1 MIKENH
7 KTVTNPTS
15 IFPIPPYFYGMN
27 KIQLP
32 LWLIK
37 LTHFEYWTWWMFY
50 IPLLPYWLFQAVR
63 TRSLTFF
70 TNADPCIDYGGFFGE
85 SKMDILRQI
94 QKEYLPKTI
103 FIEKGTPLKEILD
116 RLMQEDLVY
125 PIICKP
131 NVGERGTQVEKLY
144 SNYDFMEYLS
154 NVHEDFIIQEF
165 ITYDIELGVLYYR
178 YPDQATGHVSSITRK
193 EFLSVVG
200 DGKSTVEHL
209 MQQSTRAR
217 FQLDSMRKRIG
228 DMGMNEVIKAGEK
241 RILEPIGNH
250 CRGTKFL
257 DNNFLKN
264 SQLDTIFDKI
274 ALPINGFHYGRFDM
288 KVKSI
293 EDLYE
298 GKNIRIMELNG
309 VSSEPGHIYD
319 PQNTL
324 WAAYRDL
331 AHHWEVIADISI
343 QQQRRGI
350 KTVPVST
357 LWKVVRGHFLT

>member
-1 MIKENH
+1 
-7 KTVTNPTS
+7 
-15 IFPIPPYFYGMN
+15 MN
-27 KIQLP
+27 NLKLP

-50 IPLLPYWLFQAVR
+50 VPLLPYWLFQAVR

-85 SKMDILRQI
+85 SKMEILRQI
-94 QKEYLPKTI
+94 PKEYLPKTI
-103 FIEKGTPLKEILD
+103 FIEKQSDLKTIVDKLI
-116 RLMQEDLVY
+116 QEDLVY

-131 NVGERGTQVEKLY
+131 DVGERGNQVEKLY
-144 SNYDFMEYLS
+144 SNYDLVKYLS
-154 NVHEDFIIQEF
+154 NVQADFIIQEF

-178 YPDQATGHVSSITRK
+178 YPDASTGKVTSVTRK
-193 EFLSVVG
+193 EFLTVLG
-200 DGKSTVEHL
+200 DGKSNVEQL

-217 FQLDSMRKRIG
+217 FQIESMRKRLG
-228 DMGMNEVIKAGEK
+228 DMGMNEVIKLGEK

-257 DNNFLKN
+257 DNNFLLNKK
-264 SQLDTIFDKI
+264 LDEVFDKI
-274 ALPINGFHYGRFDM
+274 ALTIDGFHYGRFDM

-293 EDLYE
+293 DDLYE

-319 PQNTL
+319 PKNSL

-331 AHHWEVIADISI
+331 AHHWKIIADISI

-350 KTVPVST
+350 MPVPFGI
-357 LWKVVRGHFLT
+357 LWKVVKEHFVS

>member
-1 MIKENH
+1 
-7 KTVTNPTS
+7 
-15 IFPIPPYFYGMN
+15 MN
-27 KIQLP
+27 NLKFP

-50 IPLLPYWLFQAVR
+50 VPLLPYWLFQAIR

-85 SKMDILRQI
+85 SKMEILRQI
-94 QKEYLPKTI
+94 PKEYLPKTI
-103 FIEKGTPLKEILD
+103 FIKKQSDLKTIVD
-116 RLMQEDLVY
+116 RLIQEDLVY

-131 NVGERGTQVEKLY
+131 DVGERGTQVEKLY
-144 SNYDFMEYLS
+144 SNYDLVQYLS
-154 NVHEDFIIQEF
+154 NVQADFIIQEF

-178 YPDQATGHVSSITRK
+178 YPNASTGKVTSVTRK
-193 EFLSVVG
+193 EFLAVLG
-200 DGKSTVEHL
+200 DGKSNVGQL

-217 FQLDSMRKRIG
+217 FQVESMRKRLG
-228 DMGMNEVIKAGEK
+228 DMGMNEVIKSGEK

-257 DNNFLKN
+257 DNNFLLN
-264 SQLDTIFDKI
+264 SQLDEVFDKI
-274 ALPINGFHYGRFDM
+274 ALTIDGFHYGRFDM

-293 EDLYE
+293 EDLYS

-319 PQNTL
+319 PKNTL

-331 AHHWEVIADISI
+331 ARHWKIIADISI
-343 QQQRRGI
+343 QQQHRGI
-350 KTVPVST
+350 MPVPLGI
-357 LWKVVRGHFLT
+357 LWKVVKGHFVS

>member
-1 MIKENH
+1 
-7 KTVTNPTS
+7 
-15 IFPIPPYFYGMN
+15 MN
-27 KIQLP
+27 KLQLP

-50 IPLLPYWLFQAVR
+50 VPLLPYWLFQAIR

-70 TNADPCIDYGGFFGE
+70 TNADPCIEYGGFFGE
-85 SKMDILRQI
+85 SKMEILRQI
-94 QKEYLPKTI
+94 PKQYLPKTI
-103 FIEKGTPLKEILD
+103 FIEQQTNLKTIVDKLI
-116 RLMQEDLVY
+116 QEDLVY

-131 NVGERGTQVEKLY
+131 DVGERGTQVEKLY
-144 SNYDFMEYLS
+144 NNYDLIKYLS
-154 NVHEDFIIQEF
+154 EVQEDFIIQEF

-178 YPDQATGHVSSITRK
+178 YPDSFIGKVSSVTRK
-193 EFLSVVG
+193 EFLSVSG
-200 DGKSTVEHL
+200 DGKSNVEQL
-209 MQQSTRAR
+209 MQQNTRAR
-217 FQLDSMRKRIG
+217 FQIDSMRKRLG

-257 DNNFLKN
+257 DNNFLLN
-264 SQLDTIFDKI
+264 SSLDEVFDKI
-274 ALPINGFHYGRFDM
+274 ALTIDGFHYGRFDI

-293 EDLYE
+293 EDLFE

-319 PQNTL
+319 PKNTL

-331 AHHWEVIADISI
+331 ARHWKIIADISI
-343 QQQRRGI
+343 QQQSKGI
-350 KTVPVST
+350 MPVPFSI
-357 LWKVVRGHFLT
+357 LWKVVKQHFVK

>member
-1 MIKENH
+1 
-7 KTVTNPTS
+7 
-15 IFPIPPYFYGMN
+15 MN
-27 KIQLP
+27 NLKLP

-50 IPLLPYWLFQAVR
+50 IPLLPYWLFQAIR

-85 SKMDILRQI
+85 SKMEILRQI
-94 QKEYLPKTI
+94 PKEYLPKTI
-103 FIEKGTPLKEILD
+103 FIEKQSDLKTIVD
-116 RLMQEDLVY
+116 RLIKEDLVY

-131 NVGERGTQVEKLY
+131 DVGERGTQVEKLY
-144 SNYDFMEYLS
+144 SNYDLVQYLS
-154 NVHEDFIIQEF
+154 NVQADFIIQEF

-178 YPDQATGHVSSITRK
+178 YPNASTGKVTSVTRK
-193 EFLSVVG
+193 EFLAVLG
-200 DGKSTVEHL
+200 DGKSNVGQL

-217 FQLDSMRKRIG
+217 FQVESMRKRLG
-228 DMGMNEVIKAGEK
+228 DMGMNEVIKSGEK

-257 DNNFLKN
+257 DNNFLLN
-264 SQLDTIFDKI
+264 SQLDEVFDKI
-274 ALPINGFHYGRFDM
+274 ALTIDGFHYGRFDM

-293 EDLYE
+293 EDLYS

-319 PQNTL
+319 PKNTL

-331 AHHWEVIADISI
+331 ARHWKIIADISI
-343 QQQRRGI
+343 QQQRRGVMP
-350 KTVPVST
+350 VPFGI
-357 LWKVVRGHFLT
+357 LWKVVKRHFVS

>member
-1 MIKENH
+1 
-7 KTVTNPTS
+7 
-15 IFPIPPYFYGMN
+15 MN
-27 KIQLP
+27 NLKLP

-50 IPLLPYWLFQAVR
+50 VPLLPYWLFQAIR

-85 SKMDILRQI
+85 SKMEILRQI
-94 QKEYLPKTI
+94 PKEYLPKTI
-103 FIEKGTPLKEILD
+103 FIEKQSDLKTIVD
-116 RLMQEDLVY
+116 RLIQEDLVY

-131 NVGERGTQVEKLY
+131 DVGERGTQVEKLY
-144 SNYDFMEYLS
+144 SNYDLVQYLS
-154 NVHEDFIIQEF
+154 NVQADFIIQEF

-178 YPDQATGHVSSITRK
+178 YPNASTGKVTSVTRK
-193 EFLSVVG
+193 EFLAVLG
-200 DGKSTVEHL
+200 DGKSNVGQL

-217 FQLDSMRKRIG
+217 FQVESMRKRLG
-228 DMGMNEVIKAGEK
+228 DMGMNEVIKSGEK

-257 DNNFLKN
+257 DNNFLLN
-264 SQLDTIFDKI
+264 SKLDEVFDKI
-274 ALPINGFHYGRFDM
+274 ALTIDGFHYGRFDM

-293 EDLYE
+293 EDLYS

-319 PQNTL
+319 PKNTL

-331 AHHWEVIADISI
+331 ARHWKIIADISI

-350 KTVPVST
+350 MPVPLGI
-357 LWKVVRGHFLT
+357 LWKVVKGHFVS

>member
-1 MIKENH
+1 
-7 KTVTNPTS
+7 
-15 IFPIPPYFYGMN
+15 MN
-27 KIQLP
+27 NLKLP

-37 LTHFEYWTWWMFY
+37 LTNFEYWTWWMFY
-50 IPLLPYWLFQAVR
+50 VPLLPYWLFQAIR

-85 SKMDILRQI
+85 SKMEILRQI
-94 QKEYLPKTI
+94 PKEYLPRTI
-103 FIEKGTPLKEILD
+103 FIEKQTDLKTIVDKLIE
-116 RLMQEDLVY
+116 EDLVY

-131 NVGERGTQVEKLY
+131 DVGERGTQVEKLY
-144 SNYDFMEYLS
+144 SNYDLVQYLS
-154 NVHEDFIIQEF
+154 NVQQDFIIQEF

-178 YPDQATGHVSSITRK
+178 YPDASTGKVTSVTRK
-193 EFLSVVG
+193 EFLSVLG
-200 DGKSTVEHL
+200 DGKSNVEQL

-217 FQLDSMRKRIG
+217 FQIESMRKRLG
-228 DMGMNEVIKAGEK
+228 DMGMNEVIKSGEK

-257 DNNFLKN
+257 DDNHLLN
-264 SQLDTIFDKI
+264 STLDEVFDRI
-274 ALPINGFHYGRFDM
+274 ALTIDGFHYGRFDM

-319 PQNTL
+319 PKNTL
-324 WAAYRDL
+324 WAAYQDL
-331 AHHWEVIADISI
+331 AHHWKIIADISI

-350 KTVPVST
+350 MPVPFGI
-357 LWKVVRGHFLT
+357 LWKVVKQHFV

>member
-1 MIKENH
+1 
-7 KTVTNPTS
+7 
-15 IFPIPPYFYGMN
+15 MN
-27 KIQLP
+27 NLKLP

-50 IPLLPYWLFQAVR
+50 VPLLPYWLFQAIR

-85 SKMDILRQI
+85 SKMEILRQI
-94 QKEYLPKTI
+94 PKEYLPKTI
-103 FIEKGTPLKEILD
+103 FIEKQSDLKTIVD
-116 RLMQEDLVY
+116 RLIQEDLVY

-131 NVGERGTQVEKLY
+131 DVGERGTQVEKLY
-144 SNYDFMEYLS
+144 SNYDLVQYLS
-154 NVHEDFIIQEF
+154 NVQADFIIQEF

-178 YPDQATGHVSSITRK
+178 YPNASTGKVTSVTRK
-193 EFLSVVG
+193 EFLAVLG
-200 DGKSTVEHL
+200 DGKSNVGQL

-217 FQLDSMRKRIG
+217 FQVESMRKRLG
-228 DMGMNEVIKAGEK
+228 DMGMNEVIKSGEK

-257 DNNFLKN
+257 DNNFLLN
-264 SQLDTIFDKI
+264 SKLDEIFDKI
-274 ALPINGFHYGRFDM
+274 ALTIDGFHYGRFDM

-293 EDLYE
+293 EDLYS
-298 GKNIRIMELNG
+298 GKNIQIMELNG

-319 PQNTL
+319 PKNTL
-324 WAAYRDL
+324 WSAYRDL
-331 AHHWEVIADISI
+331 ARHWKIIADISI

-350 KTVPVST
+350 MPVPLGI
-357 LWKVVRGHFLT
+357 LWKVVKGHFVS

>member
-1 MIKENH
+1 
-7 KTVTNPTS
+7 
-15 IFPIPPYFYGMN
+15 MN
-27 KIQLP
+27 KLQIP

-50 IPLLPYWLFQAVR
+50 VPLLPYWLFQAIR

-85 SKMDILRQI
+85 SKMEILRQI
-94 QKEYLPKTI
+94 PREYLPKTI
-103 FIEKGTPLKEILD
+103 FIEKQTPLKNIVDKLI
-116 RLMQEDLVY
+116 QEDLVY

-131 NVGERGTQVEKLY
+131 DIGERGTQVEKLY
-144 SNYDFMEYLS
+144 SNYDLVKYLS
-154 NVHEDFIIQEF
+154 EVQEDFIIQEF

-178 YPDQATGHVSSITRK
+178 YPDSLTGKVSSVTRK
-193 EFLSVVG
+193 EFLSVSG
-200 DGKSTVEHL
+200 DGKANVEQL
-209 MQQSTRAR
+209 MQQNTRAR
-217 FQLDSMRKRIG
+217 FQIDSMRKRLG
-228 DMGMNEVIKAGEK
+228 DMGMNEVIKTGEK

-257 DNNFLKN
+257 DNNFLLN
-264 SQLDTIFDKI
+264 SLLDEVFDKI
-274 ALPINGFHYGRFDM
+274 ALTIDGFHYGRFDI

-293 EDLYE
+293 EDLFE

-319 PQNTL
+319 PKNTL

-331 AHHWEVIADISI
+331 ARHWKIIANISI
-343 QQQRRGI
+343 QQQRKGI
-350 KTVPVST
+350 MPVPFSI
-357 LWKVVRGHFLT
+357 LWKVVKQHFVK

>member
-1 MIKENH
+1 
-7 KTVTNPTS
+7 
-15 IFPIPPYFYGMN
+15 MN
-27 KIQLP
+27 NLKLP

-50 IPLLPYWLFQAVR
+50 VPLLPYWLFQAIR
-63 TRSLTFF
+63 TRSATFF

-85 SKMDILRQI
+85 SKMEILRQI
-94 QKEYLPKTI
+94 PKEYLPKTI
-103 FIEKGTPLKEILD
+103 FIEKQTDLKTIVD
-116 RLMQEDLVY
+116 RLIQEDLVY

-144 SNYDFMEYLS
+144 SNYDLVKYLS
-154 NVHEDFIIQEF
+154 NVQEDFIIQEF

-178 YPDQATGHVSSITRK
+178 YPDAPNGKVSSVTRK
-193 EFLSVVG
+193 EFLSVLG
-200 DGKSTVEHL
+200 DGKSNVEQL

-217 FQLDSMRKRIG
+217 FQIDSMRKRLG
-228 DMGMNEVIKAGEK
+228 DMGMEEIIKSGEK
-241 RILEPIGNH
+241 RMLEPIGNH

-257 DNNFLKN
+257 DNNFLIN
-264 SQLDTIFDKI
+264 NDLDSVFDKI
-274 ALPINGFHYGRFDM
+274 ALTIDGFHYGRFDM

-298 GKNIRIMELNG
+298 GENIRIMELNG

-319 PQNTL
+319 PKNTL

-331 AHHWEVIADISI
+331 AYHWKIIADISI

-350 KTVPVST
+350 MPVPFEI
-357 LWKVVRGHFLT
+357 LWKVVKEHFVS

>member
-1 MIKENH
+1 MTH
-7 KTVTNPTS
+7 LR
-15 IFPIPPYFYGMN
+15 
-27 KIQLP
+27 LP

-37 LTHFEYWTWWMFY
+37 LTNFEYWTWWMFY
-50 IPLLPYWLFQAVR
+50 VPLLPYWLFQAMR

-94 QKEYLPKTI
+94 PAEYLPKTI
-103 FIEKGTPLKEILD
+103 FIEKEMDLKSIVDKLI
-116 RLMQEDLVY
+116 QTDLVY

-131 NVGERGTQVEKLY
+131 DVGERGTQVEKLY
-144 SNYDFMEYLS
+144 SNYDLVEYLG
-154 NVHEDFIIQEF
+154 NVQEDFIIQEF
-165 ITYDIELGVLYYR
+165 ITYEIELGVLYYR
-178 YPDQATGHVSSITRK
+178 YPDQATGKVSSITRK

-200 DGKSTVEHL
+200 DGKSTVEQL
-209 MQQSTRAR
+209 MQQTARAR

-228 DMGMNEVIKAGEK
+228 DMGMEEVIKAGEK

-257 DNNFLKN
+257 DDNHLIN
-264 SQLDTIFDKI
+264 SKIDKVFDKI
-274 ALPINGFHYGRFDM
+274 ALPIDGFHFGRFDM

-319 PQNTL
+319 PKNTL

-331 AHHWEVIADISI
+331 AHHWKIIADISI

-350 KTVPVST
+350 MPVPVKL
-357 LWKVVRGHFLT
+357 LWGVVKGHFRF

>member
-1 MIKENH
+1 MNNIK
-7 KTVTNPTS
+7 
-15 IFPIPPYFYGMN
+15 F
-27 KIQLP
+27 P

-50 IPLLPYWLFQAVR
+50 VPLLPYWLFQAIR

-85 SKMDILRQI
+85 SKMEILRQI
-94 QKEYLPKTI
+94 PKEYLPKTI
-103 FIEKGTPLKEILD
+103 FIEKQSDLKTIVD
-116 RLMQEDLVY
+116 RLIQEDLVY

-131 NVGERGTQVEKLY
+131 DVGERGTQVEKLY
-144 SNYDFMEYLS
+144 SNYDLVQYLS
-154 NVHEDFIIQEF
+154 NVQADFIIQEF
-165 ITYDIELGVLYYR
+165 INYDIELGVLYYR
-178 YPDQATGHVSSITRK
+178 YPNASIGKVTSVTRK
-193 EFLSVVG
+193 EFLAVLG
-200 DGKSTVEHL
+200 DGKSNVVQL

-217 FQLDSMRKRIG
+217 FQIKSMRKRLG
-228 DMGMNEVIKAGEK
+228 DMGMNEIIKSGEK

-257 DNNFLKN
+257 DNNFLLN
-264 SQLDTIFDKI
+264 SQLDEVFDKI
-274 ALPINGFHYGRFDM
+274 ALTIDGFHYGRFDM

-293 EDLYE
+293 EDLYR

-319 PQNTL
+319 PKNTL
-324 WAAYRDL
+324 WSAYRDL
-331 AHHWEVIADISI
+331 AHHWKIIADISI

-350 KTVPVST
+350 MPVPFGI
-357 LWKVVRGHFLT
+357 LWKVVKRHFAS

>member
-1 MIKENH
+1 M
-7 KTVTNPTS
+7 TNL
-15 IFPIPPYFYGMN
+15 
-27 KIQLP
+27 KLP

-50 IPLLPYWLFQAVR
+50 VPLLPYWLFQAIR
-63 TRSLTFF
+63 TRSATFF

-85 SKMDILRQI
+85 SKMEILRQI
-94 QKEYLPKTI
+94 PKEYLPKTI
-103 FIEKGTPLKEILD
+103 FIEKQTDLKTIVD
-116 RLMQEDLVY
+116 RLIQEDLVY

-144 SNYDFMEYLS
+144 SNYDLVQYLS
-154 NVHEDFIIQEF
+154 HVQEDFIIQEF

-178 YPDQATGHVSSITRK
+178 YPDAPNGKVSSVTRK
-193 EFLSVVG
+193 EFLSVLG
-200 DGKSTVEHL
+200 DGKSNVEQL

-217 FQLDSMRKRIG
+217 FQIDAMRKRLG
-228 DMGMNEVIKAGEK
+228 DMGMEEIIKSGEK

-257 DNNFLKN
+257 DNNFLIN
-264 SQLDTIFDKI
+264 NDLDRVFDKI
-274 ALPINGFHYGRFDM
+274 ASTIDGFHYGRFDM

-319 PQNTL
+319 PKNTL

-331 AHHWEVIADISI
+331 ACHWKIVADISI

-350 KTVPVST
+350 MPVPFGI
-357 LWKVVRGHFLT
+357 LWKVVKGHFVS

>member
-1 MIKENH
+1 
-7 KTVTNPTS
+7 
-15 IFPIPPYFYGMN
+15 MN
-27 KIQLP
+27 NLKFP

-50 IPLLPYWLFQAVR
+50 VPLLPYWLFQAIR

-85 SKMDILRQI
+85 SKMEILRQI
-94 QKEYLPKTI
+94 PKEYLPKTI
-103 FIEKGTPLKEILD
+103 FIEKQTDLKTIVDKLI
-116 RLMQEDLVY
+116 QEDLVY

-131 NVGERGTQVEKLY
+131 DVGERGTQVEKLY
-144 SNYDFMEYLS
+144 SNYDLVQYLS
-154 NVHEDFIIQEF
+154 NVQADFIIQEF

-178 YPDQATGHVSSITRK
+178 YPNAPTGKVTSVTRK
-193 EFLSVVG
+193 EFLAVLG
-200 DGKSTVEHL
+200 DGKSNVGQL
-209 MQQSTRAR
+209 MEQSTRAR
-217 FQLDSMRKRIG
+217 FQVESMRKRLG
-228 DMGMNEVIKAGEK
+228 DMGMNEVIKSGEK

-257 DNNFLKN
+257 DNNFLLN
-264 SQLDTIFDKI
+264 SQLDEVFDKI
-274 ALPINGFHYGRFDM
+274 ALTIDGFHYGRFDM

-293 EDLYE
+293 EDLYS

-319 PQNTL
+319 PKNTL

-331 AHHWEVIADISI
+331 ARHWKIIADISI

-350 KTVPVST
+350 MPVPLGI
-357 LWKVVRGHFLT
+357 LWKVVKGHFVS

>member
-1 MIKENH
+1 
-7 KTVTNPTS
+7 
-15 IFPIPPYFYGMN
+15 MN
-27 KIQLP
+27 KLKFP

-50 IPLLPYWLFQAVR
+50 VPLLPYWLFQAIR

-85 SKMDILRQI
+85 SKMEILCQI
-94 QKEYLPKTI
+94 PRVYLPKTI
-103 FIEKGTPLKEILD
+103 FIEKQTALKNIVDKLI
-116 RLMQEDLVY
+116 QEDLVY

-131 NVGERGTQVEKLY
+131 DVGERGTQVEKLY
-144 SNYDFMEYLS
+144 SNYDLVKYLS
-154 NVHEDFIIQEF
+154 EVQEDFIIQEF

-178 YPDQATGHVSSITRK
+178 YPDSLTGKVSSVTRK
-193 EFLSVVG
+193 EFLSVSG
-200 DGKSTVEHL
+200 DGKSNVEQL
-209 MQQSTRAR
+209 MQQNTRAR
-217 FQLDSMRKRIG
+217 FQIDSMRKRLG
-228 DMGMNEVIKAGEK
+228 DMGMNEVIKTGEK

-257 DNNFLKN
+257 DNNFLL
-264 SQLDTIFDKI
+264 SSSLDEVFDKI
-274 ALPINGFHYGRFDM
+274 ALTIDGFHYGRFDI

-293 EDLYE
+293 EDLFE

-319 PQNTL
+319 PKNTL

-331 AHHWEVIADISI
+331 ARHWKIIADISI
-343 QQQRRGI
+343 QQQSKGI
-350 KTVPVST
+350 MPVPLGI
-357 LWKVVRGHFLT
+357 LWKVVKQHFIG

>member
-1 MIKENH
+1 
-7 KTVTNPTS
+7 
-15 IFPIPPYFYGMN
+15 MN
-27 KIQLP
+27 NLRLP

-50 IPLLPYWLFQAVR
+50 IPLLPYWLFQAIR

-94 QKEYLPKTI
+94 PVEYLPKTI
-103 FIEKGTPLKEILD
+103 FIPLGTPLNEILD
-116 RLMQEDLVY
+116 KLIQADLVY

-144 SNYDFMEYLS
+144 SNYDLIKYLE
-154 NVHEDFIIQEF
+154 NVTEDFIVQEF

-178 YPDQATGHVSSITRK
+178 YPDQPSGYVSSVTRK

-200 DGKSTVEHL
+200 DGKSTVEQL

-217 FQLDSMRKRIG
+217 FQLTSMRKRIG
-228 DMGMNEVIKAGEK
+228 EMGMNEIIKAGEK

-257 DNNFLKN
+257 DNNFLINK
-264 SQLDTIFDKI
+264 QLHDVFNKI
-274 ALPINGFHYGRFDM
+274 ALPIEGFHYGRFDM
-288 KVKSI
+288 KVKTI

-319 PQNTL
+319 PKNTL

-331 AHHWEVIADISI
+331 ARHWKIIADISI
-343 QQQRRGI
+343 QQQKRGI

-357 LWKVVRGHFLT
+357 LWGVVREHFKN

>member
-1 MIKENH
+1 
-7 KTVTNPTS
+7 
-15 IFPIPPYFYGMN
+15 
-27 KIQLP
+27 
-32 LWLIK
+32 
-37 LTHFEYWTWWMFY
+37 MFY
-50 IPLLPYWLFQAVR
+50 VPLLPYWLFQAVR

-94 QKEYLPKTI
+94 PTEYLPKTI
-103 FIEKGTPLKEILD
+103 FIEKEMDLKSIVDKLIQTD
-116 RLMQEDLVY
+116 LMY

-131 NVGERGTQVEKLY
+131 DVGERGTQVEKLY
-144 SNYDFMEYLS
+144 SNYDLVQYLS
-154 NVHEDFIIQEF
+154 NVQEDFIIQEF

-178 YPDQATGHVSSITRK
+178 YPGSPKGKVTSVTRK
-193 EFLSVVG
+193 EFLSVLG
-200 DGKSTVEHL
+200 DGKSTVEQL

-217 FQLDSMRKRIG
+217 FQIDSMRERLG
-228 DMGMNEVIKAGEK
+228 DMGMNEVIKSGEK
-241 RILEPIGNH
+241 RVLEPIGNH

-257 DNNFLKN
+257 DDNHLLN
-264 SQLDTIFDKI
+264 STLDKVFDKI
-274 ALPINGFHYGRFDM
+274 ALTIDGFHYGRFDM

-319 PQNTL
+319 PKNTL

-331 AHHWEVIADISI
+331 AHHWKIIADISI

-350 KTVPVST
+350 MPVPFGV
-357 LWKVVRGHFLT
+357 LWKVVKGHFVS

>member
-1 MIKENH
+1 
-7 KTVTNPTS
+7 
-15 IFPIPPYFYGMN
+15 MN
-27 KIQLP
+27 NLKFP

-50 IPLLPYWLFQAVR
+50 VPLLPYWLFQAIR

-85 SKMDILRQI
+85 SKMEILRQI
-94 QKEYLPKTI
+94 PKEYLPKTI
-103 FIEKGTPLKEILD
+103 FIEKQSDLKTIVD
-116 RLMQEDLVY
+116 RLIQEDLVY

-131 NVGERGTQVEKLY
+131 DVGERGTQVEKLY
-144 SNYDFMEYLS
+144 SNYDLVQYLS
-154 NVHEDFIIQEF
+154 NVQADFIIQEF

-178 YPDQATGHVSSITRK
+178 YPNASTGKVTSVTRK
-193 EFLSVVG
+193 EFLAVLG
-200 DGKSTVEHL
+200 DGKSNVGQL

-217 FQLDSMRKRIG
+217 FQVESMRKRLG
-228 DMGMNEVIKAGEK
+228 DMGMNEVIKSGEK

-257 DNNFLKN
+257 DNNFLLN
-264 SQLDTIFDKI
+264 SKLDEVFDKI
-274 ALPINGFHYGRFDM
+274 ALTIDGFNYGRFDM

-293 EDLYE
+293 EDLYS

-319 PQNTL
+319 PKNTL

-331 AHHWEVIADISI
+331 ARHWKIIADISI

-350 KTVPVST
+350 MPVPLGI
-357 LWKVVRGHFLT
+357 LWKVVKGHFVS

>member
-1 MIKENH
+1 
-7 KTVTNPTS
+7 
-15 IFPIPPYFYGMN
+15 MN
-27 KIQLP
+27 NLKLP

-50 IPLLPYWLFQAVR
+50 VPLLPYWLFQAIR

-85 SKMDILRQI
+85 SKMEILRQI
-94 QKEYLPKTI
+94 PKEYLPKTI
-103 FIEKGTPLKEILD
+103 FIEKQTELKTIVD
-116 RLMQEDLVY
+116 RLIQEDLVY

-131 NVGERGTQVEKLY
+131 DVGERGTQVEKLY
-144 SNYDFMEYLS
+144 SNYDFVQYLS
-154 NVHEDFIIQEF
+154 NVQEDFIIQEF

-178 YPDQATGHVSSITRK
+178 YPDAKKGKVSSVTRK
-193 EFLSVVG
+193 EFLSVLG
-200 DGKSTVEHL
+200 DGKSTVEQL

-217 FQLDSMRKRIG
+217 FQIESMRKRLG
-228 DMGMNEVIKAGEK
+228 DMGMDEVIKSGEK

-257 DNNFLKN
+257 DDNHLLN
-264 SQLDTIFDKI
+264 STLDEVFDKI
-274 ALPINGFHYGRFDM
+274 AIPIDGFHYGRFDM

-293 EDLYE
+293 ADLYE

-319 PQNTL
+319 PKNTL

-331 AHHWEVIADISI
+331 AQHWKIIADISI

-350 KTVPVST
+350 MPVPFGI
-357 LWKVVRGHFLT
+357 LWKVVKGHFVS

>member
-1 MIKENH
+1 
-7 KTVTNPTS
+7 
-15 IFPIPPYFYGMN
+15 MN
-27 KIQLP
+27 NLKLP

-37 LTHFEYWTWWMFY
+37 LTNFEYWTWWMFY
-50 IPLLPYWLFQAVR
+50 VPLLPYWLFQAIR

-85 SKMDILRQI
+85 SKMEILRQI
-94 QKEYLPKTI
+94 PKEYLPKTI
-103 FIEKGTPLKEILD
+103 FIEKQTDLKTIVD
-116 RLMQEDLVY
+116 RLIEEDLVY

-131 NVGERGTQVEKLY
+131 DVGERGTQVEKLY
-144 SNYDFMEYLS
+144 SNYDLVQYLS
-154 NVHEDFIIQEF
+154 NVQEDFIIQEF

-178 YPDQATGHVSSITRK
+178 YPDAEKGKVTSVTRK
-193 EFLSVVG
+193 EFLSVLG
-200 DGKSTVEHL
+200 DGKSNVEEL

-217 FQLDSMRKRIG
+217 FQIDSMRKRLG
-228 DMGMNEVIKAGEK
+228 DMGMDEIIKSGEK

-257 DNNFLKN
+257 DDNHLLN
-264 SQLDTIFDKI
+264 STLDEVFDKI
-274 ALPINGFHYGRFDM
+274 AISIDGFHYGRFDM

-319 PQNTL
+319 PKNTL

-331 AHHWEVIADISI
+331 SQHWKIIADISI

-350 KTVPVST
+350 MPVPFGV
-357 LWKVVRGHFLT
+357 LWKVVKGHFVS

>member
-1 MIKENH
+1 
-7 KTVTNPTS
+7 
-15 IFPIPPYFYGMN
+15 MN
-27 KIQLP
+27 NLKFP

-50 IPLLPYWLFQAVR
+50 VPLLPYWLFQAIR

-85 SKMDILRQI
+85 SKMEILRQI
-94 QKEYLPKTI
+94 PKEYLPKTI
-103 FIEKGTPLKEILD
+103 FIEKQSDLKTIVD
-116 RLMQEDLVY
+116 RLIQEDLVY

-131 NVGERGTQVEKLY
+131 DVGERGTQVEKLY
-144 SNYDFMEYLS
+144 SNYDLVQYLS
-154 NVHEDFIIQEF
+154 NVQADFIIQEF

-178 YPDQATGHVSSITRK
+178 YPNASTGKVTSVTRK
-193 EFLSVVG
+193 EFLAVLG
-200 DGKSTVEHL
+200 DGKSNVGQL

-217 FQLDSMRKRIG
+217 FQVESMRKRLG
-228 DMGMNEVIKAGEK
+228 DMGMNEVIKSGEK

-257 DNNFLKN
+257 DNNFLLN
-264 SQLDTIFDKI
+264 SKLDEVFDKI
-274 ALPINGFHYGRFDM
+274 ALTIDGFHYGRFDM

-293 EDLYE
+293 EDLYS

-319 PQNTL
+319 PNNTL

-331 AHHWEVIADISI
+331 ARHWKIIADISI

-350 KTVPVST
+350 MPVPLGI
-357 LWKVVRGHFLT
+357 LWKVVKGHFVS

>member
-1 MIKENH
+1 
-7 KTVTNPTS
+7 
-15 IFPIPPYFYGMN
+15 MN
-27 KIQLP
+27 KLQIP

-50 IPLLPYWLFQAVR
+50 VPLLPYWLFQAIR

-85 SKMDILRQI
+85 SKMEILRQI
-94 QKEYLPKTI
+94 PKKYLPKTI
-103 FIEKGTPLKEILD
+103 FIEQQTNLKTIVDKLI
-116 RLMQEDLVY
+116 QEDLVY

-131 NVGERGTQVEKLY
+131 DVGERGTQVEKLY
-144 SNYDFMEYLS
+144 SNYDLVKYLS
-154 NVHEDFIIQEF
+154 EVQEDFIIQEF

-178 YPDQATGHVSSITRK
+178 YPDSFTGKVSSVTRK
-193 EFLSVVG
+193 EFLSVLG
-200 DGKSTVEHL
+200 DGKSNVEQL
-209 MQQSTRAR
+209 MQQNTRAR
-217 FQLDSMRKRIG
+217 FQIDSMRKRLG
-228 DMGMNEVIKAGEK
+228 DMGMDEVIKTGEK

-257 DNNFLKN
+257 DNNFLLN
-264 SQLDTIFDKI
+264 SSLDEVFDKI
-274 ALPINGFHYGRFDM
+274 ALTIDGFHYGRFDI

-293 EDLYE
+293 EDLFE

-319 PQNTL
+319 PKNTL

-331 AHHWEVIADISI
+331 ARHWKIIADISI
-343 QQQRRGI
+343 QQQSKGI
-350 KTVPVST
+350 MPVPFSI
-357 LWKVVRGHFLT
+357 LWKVVKQHFVK

>member
-1 MIKENH
+1 
-7 KTVTNPTS
+7 
-15 IFPIPPYFYGMN
+15 MN
-27 KIQLP
+27 NLKIP

-50 IPLLPYWLFQAVR
+50 VPLLPYWLFQAIR

-85 SKMDILRQI
+85 SKMEILRQI
-94 QKEYLPKTI
+94 PKEYLPKTI
-103 FIEKGTPLKEILD
+103 FIEKQSDLKTIVD
-116 RLMQEDLVY
+116 RLIQEDLVY

-131 NVGERGTQVEKLY
+131 DVGERGTQVEKLY
-144 SNYDFMEYLS
+144 SNYDLVQYLS
-154 NVHEDFIIQEF
+154 NVQADFIIQEF

-178 YPDQATGHVSSITRK
+178 YPNASTGKVTSVTRK
-193 EFLSVVG
+193 EFLAVLG
-200 DGKSTVEHL
+200 DGKSNVGQL

-217 FQLDSMRKRIG
+217 FQVESMRKRLG
-228 DMGMNEVIKAGEK
+228 DMGMNEVIKSGEK

-257 DNNFLKN
+257 DNNFLLN
-264 SQLDTIFDKI
+264 SQLDEVFDKI
-274 ALPINGFHYGRFDM
+274 ALTIDGFHYGRFDM

-293 EDLYE
+293 EDLYS

-319 PQNTL
+319 PKNTL
-324 WAAYRDL
+324 WSAYRDL
-331 AHHWEVIADISI
+331 AHHWKIIADISI

-350 KTVPVST
+350 MPVPLGI
-357 LWKVVRGHFLT
+357 LWKVVKGHFVS

>member
-1 MIKENH
+1 
-7 KTVTNPTS
+7 
-15 IFPIPPYFYGMN
+15 MN
-27 KIQLP
+27 NLKLP

-37 LTHFEYWTWWMFY
+37 LTNFEYWTWWMFY
-50 IPLLPYWLFQAVR
+50 VPLLPYWLFQAVR

-70 TNADPCIDYGGFFGE
+70 TNANSNIEYGGFFGE

-94 QKEYLPKTI
+94 PATYLPKTI
-103 FIEKGTPLKEILD
+103 FINKQTALKTILD
-116 RLMQEDLVY
+116 QLIEQDLVY
-125 PIICKP
+125 PIVCKP

-144 SNYDFMEYLS
+144 SNYDLVQYIS
-154 NVHEDFIIQEF
+154 NTQEDFIIQEF
-165 ITYDIELGVLYYR
+165 ISYAIELGVLYYR
-178 YPDQATGHVSSITRK
+178 YPDSPTGKVTSVTRK

-200 DGKSTVEHL
+200 NGKSTVEQL

-217 FQLDSMRKRIG
+217 FQIEAMRKRLG
-228 DMGMNEVIKAGEK
+228 EMGMNEVIKAGEK

-257 DNNFLKN
+257 DENYLLN
-264 SQLDTIFDKI
+264 STLDAVFDKI
-274 ALPINGFHYGRFDM
+274 ASTIDGFHYGRFDL

-319 PQNTL
+319 PKNSL

-331 AHHWEVIADISI
+331 ARHWKIVAHISI

-350 KTVPVST
+350 MPVPFSI
-357 LWKVVRGHFLT
+357 LWKVVKGHFVS